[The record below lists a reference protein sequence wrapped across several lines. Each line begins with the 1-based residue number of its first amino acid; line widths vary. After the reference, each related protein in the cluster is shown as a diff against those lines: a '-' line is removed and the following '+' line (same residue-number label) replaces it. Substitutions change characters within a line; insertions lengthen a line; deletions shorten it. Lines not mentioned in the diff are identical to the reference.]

1 MPFALPY
8 RLIDW
13 HLPNFFDEEVLVI
26 DPDRLLFGHEAV
38 NHHDFETTPISIQ
51 TVFLEKG
58 VVAHSD
64 VEAPSE
70 QLFRPL
76 DVLADLLNIVTEV
89 LDPVGHFAVL
99 SSVRTRFCH

>member
-1 MPFALPY
+1 MPFALTF
-8 RLIDW
+8 RLIDC
-13 HLPNFFDEEVLVI
+13 HLPNFFNEEVQVI
-26 DPDRLLFGHEAV
+26 DLDRLLFGHEAV
-38 NHHDFETTPISIQ
+38 NHHDFKTTPISIQ
-51 TVFLEKG
+51 TVLLEEG

-89 LDPVGHFAVL
+89 LDPVRHFAVL
-99 SSVRTRFCH
+99 GSVRTRFCH